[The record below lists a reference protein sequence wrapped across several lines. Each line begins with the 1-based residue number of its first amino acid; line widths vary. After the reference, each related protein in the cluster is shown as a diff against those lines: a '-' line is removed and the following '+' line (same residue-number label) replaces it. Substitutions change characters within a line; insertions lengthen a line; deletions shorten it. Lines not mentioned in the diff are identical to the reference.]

1 VLNLLSLFN
10 FPLRRRLEKLR
21 PRLYQPAYSW
31 CQDAALADDLAQE
44 ALIKASVL
52 S

>member
-1 VLNLLSLFN
+1 MLNLFSLFN

-31 CQDAALADDLAQE
+31 RQDATLADDLAQD
-44 ALIKASVL
+44 ALIKALVL